1 MRQLL
6 LRFLKR
12 AHEKQSEPLSQLC
25 TITVYIIKQ
34 FVLTSIYCFIIYLY
48 FLWLQT
54 LIRKYQHAVE
64 DETYYSQEVT
74 WRGML
79 SVLNKT
85 K

>member
-34 FVLTSIYCFIIYLY
+34 FVLTSIC
-48 FLWLQT
+48 
-54 LIRKYQHAVE
+54 K
-64 DETYYSQEVT
+64 
-74 WRGML
+74 
-79 SVLNKT
+79 
-85 K
+85 